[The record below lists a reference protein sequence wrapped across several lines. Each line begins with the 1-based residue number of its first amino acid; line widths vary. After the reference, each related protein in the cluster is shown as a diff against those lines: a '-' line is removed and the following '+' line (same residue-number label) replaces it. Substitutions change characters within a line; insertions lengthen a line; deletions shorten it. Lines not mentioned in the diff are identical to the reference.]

1 MNHLLI
7 SSFIIDCYD
16 KRFKTDMLAKEI
28 FTLFGNTKYLNIYS
42 NFMEISN
49 QFGLGE
55 QYYIDI
61 SWGLYILGLK
71 KGTSVNSIL
80 IEILNDFS
88 KKEIIKESR
97 YDSQIKSINYENISE
112 TFMKNLFLLYNFIMS
127 KADEQK
133 IMSQIKM
140 LENPEDLK
148 ESKFKF

>member
-1 MNHLLI
+1 
-7 SSFIIDCYD
+7 
-16 KRFKTDMLAKEI
+16 MLAKEI

-49 QFGLGE
+49 HFGLGE

-61 SWGLYILGLK
+61 SCGLYILGLK

-80 IEILNDFS
+80 IEILKDFS

-97 YDSQIKSINYENISE
+97 YDFQIKSINYENISE

-148 ESKFKF
+148 DQSLSFKFENKKFFINISN

>member
-1 MNHLLI
+1 M
-7 SSFIIDCYD
+7 
-16 KRFKTDMLAKEI
+16 
-28 FTLFGNTKYLNIYS
+28 
-42 NFMEISN
+42 
-49 QFGLGE
+49 
-55 QYYIDI
+55 
-61 SWGLYILGLK
+61 
-71 KGTSVNSIL
+71 
-80 IEILNDFS
+80 IEILKDFS

-148 ESKFKF
+148 EQSLSFKFENKKFFINISN

>member
-1 MNHLLI
+1 M
-7 SSFIIDCYD
+7 
-16 KRFKTDMLAKEI
+16 
-28 FTLFGNTKYLNIYS
+28 
-42 NFMEISN
+42 
-49 QFGLGE
+49 
-55 QYYIDI
+55 
-61 SWGLYILGLK
+61 
-71 KGTSVNSIL
+71 
-80 IEILNDFS
+80 IEILKDFS

-148 ESKFKF
+148 DQRLSSVSKNFESTDNDDKN

>member
-1 MNHLLI
+1 
-7 SSFIIDCYD
+7 
-16 KRFKTDMLAKEI
+16 MLAKEI

-49 QFGLGE
+49 HFGLGE

-61 SWGLYILGLK
+61 SCGLYILGLK

-80 IEILNDFS
+80 IEILKDFS

-112 TFMKNLFLLYNFIMS
+112 TFMKNMLFLLYNLIIS
-127 KADEQK
+127 KA
-133 IMSQIKM
+133 
-140 LENPEDLK
+140 
-148 ESKFKF
+148 ESKKL

>member
-1 MNHLLI
+1 M
-7 SSFIIDCYD
+7 
-16 KRFKTDMLAKEI
+16 
-28 FTLFGNTKYLNIYS
+28 
-42 NFMEISN
+42 
-49 QFGLGE
+49 
-55 QYYIDI
+55 IDI
-61 SWGLYILGLK
+61 LK
-71 KGTSVNSIL
+71 
-80 IEILNDFS
+80 DFS

-148 ESKFKF
+148 DQSLSFKFENKKFFINISN

>member
-1 MNHLLI
+1 M
-7 SSFIIDCYD
+7 
-16 KRFKTDMLAKEI
+16 
-28 FTLFGNTKYLNIYS
+28 
-42 NFMEISN
+42 
-49 QFGLGE
+49 
-55 QYYIDI
+55 
-61 SWGLYILGLK
+61 
-71 KGTSVNSIL
+71 
-80 IEILNDFS
+80 IEILKDFS

-148 ESKFKF
+148 EQRLSSVSTNFESTYNDDKK

>member
-1 MNHLLI
+1 MLE
-7 SSFIIDCYD
+7 
-16 KRFKTDMLAKEI
+16 KRNI
-28 FTLFGNTKYLNIYS
+28 YIFGNTKYLNIYS

-49 QFGLGE
+49 HFGLGE

-61 SWGLYILGLK
+61 SCGLYILGLK

-80 IEILNDFS
+80 IEILKDFS

-112 TFMKNLFLLYNFIMS
+112 TFMKNMLFLLYNFIMS

-148 ESKFKF
+148 DQSLSFKFENKKLFINISN

>member
-1 MNHLLI
+1 M
-7 SSFIIDCYD
+7 
-16 KRFKTDMLAKEI
+16 
-28 FTLFGNTKYLNIYS
+28 
-42 NFMEISN
+42 
-49 QFGLGE
+49 
-55 QYYIDI
+55 
-61 SWGLYILGLK
+61 
-71 KGTSVNSIL
+71 
-80 IEILNDFS
+80 IEILKDFS

-148 ESKFKF
+148 DQSLSFKFENKKFFINISN

>member
-1 MNHLLI
+1 M
-7 SSFIIDCYD
+7 
-16 KRFKTDMLAKEI
+16 
-28 FTLFGNTKYLNIYS
+28 
-42 NFMEISN
+42 
-49 QFGLGE
+49 
-55 QYYIDI
+55 
-61 SWGLYILGLK
+61 
-71 KGTSVNSIL
+71 
-80 IEILNDFS
+80 IEILKDFS

-148 ESKFKF
+148 DQSLSFKFENKKFFINI

>member
-1 MNHLLI
+1 M
-7 SSFIIDCYD
+7 
-16 KRFKTDMLAKEI
+16 
-28 FTLFGNTKYLNIYS
+28 
-42 NFMEISN
+42 
-49 QFGLGE
+49 
-55 QYYIDI
+55 
-61 SWGLYILGLK
+61 
-71 KGTSVNSIL
+71 
-80 IEILNDFS
+80 IEILKDFS

-148 ESKFKF
+148 DQRLSSVSTNFESTDNDDKN